1 MNGDGM
7 NMIKDFILDGEPTL
21 VEIWDEYVEDLEPI
35 PTEEA
40 KSYFRSMSGRVD
52 PKLVRQCIYAGAYFA
67 SKHPGS
73 ARIIEQGSGE

>member
-1 MNGDGM
+1 MANKRLEQGKPLLRF
-7 NMIKDFILDGEPTL
+7 KDLKLDFGLLQKTFGE
-21 VEIWDEYVEDLEPI
+21 I
-35 PTEEA
+35 
-40 KSYFRSMSGRVD
+40 SRVFADYPELFELD